1 MHIYSTH
8 IFELGSGVG
17 FAPKSDENFPGVGV
31 SVDMIA
37 KFSFIPAFDTHSI
50 INDKYSRAYLKYASR
65 FRIF

>member
-37 KFSFIPAFDTHSI
+37 KFSFIPAFETHSI
-50 INDKYSRAYLKYASR
+50 INHK
-65 FRIF
+65 